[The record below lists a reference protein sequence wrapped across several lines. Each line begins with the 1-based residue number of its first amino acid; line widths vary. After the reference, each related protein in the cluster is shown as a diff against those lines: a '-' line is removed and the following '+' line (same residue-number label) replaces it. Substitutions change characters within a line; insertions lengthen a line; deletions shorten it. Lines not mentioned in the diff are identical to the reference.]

1 MRTDLINKKEL
12 ILEWI
17 AEELPKSE
25 MAKRLGCK
33 QETLNT
39 YLIKMGITYA
49 GQQAKKGQHKGSN
62 VYRDSSH
69 YLGEN
74 AKYIPSYRLKIK
86 LIRDGLKEDKCEVC
100 GNTEWLGKKLPL
112 ELHHIDGNHFNNT
125 LDNLQIL
132 CPNCHS
138 VLGDNSGAAVGN
150 YKQYAEVTEQ
160 ADVTVL
166 EAVAFGVWVQVP
178 SSAPEIK

>member
-1 MRTDLINKKEL
+1 MRTDLFNKKEL

-25 MAKRLGCK
+25 MARRLGCK
-33 QETLNT
+33 QETLNA
-39 YLIKMGITYA
+39 YLTKMNITYA
-49 GQQAKKGQHKGSN
+49 GQQAKKGQQKGSN
-62 VYRDSSH
+62 VYKDSSH
-69 YLGEN
+69 YLGKN
-74 AKYIPSYRLKIK
+74 AKYIHSYRLKIK
-86 LIRDGLKEDKCEVC
+86 LIRDGLKEDKCEAC

-112 ELHHIDGNHFNNT
+112 ELHHLDGDHFNNT

-150 YKQYAEVTEQ
+150 YKQYAEVTE
-160 ADVTVL
+160 
-166 EAVAFGVWVQVP
+166 
-178 SSAPEIK
+178 

>member
-62 VYRDSSH
+62 VYRDSSY
-69 YLGEN
+69 YLGSN
-74 AKYIPSYRLKIK
+74 ALPITSHKLKIK
-86 LIRDGLKEDKCEVC
+86 LIRDGIKEDKCERC
-100 GNTEWLGKKLPL
+100 NNSYWLGFKLPL
-112 ELHHIDGNHFNNT
+112 ELHHKDGNHYNNE
-125 LDNLQIL
+125 LSNLEIL
-132 CPNCHS
+132 CPNCHAVS
-138 VLGDNSGAAVGN
+138 GDNAGAASG
-150 YKQYAEVTEQ
+150 K
-160 ADVTVL
+160 
-166 EAVAFGVWVQVP
+166 
-178 SSAPEIK
+178 K